1 MEAILSKQE
10 FLATE
15 LAKNIKHF
23 NDDSTRHKNMYR
35 LLRYIAFTF
44 SAGSTILAGIALAF
58 PHYQTQLNIAILFAS
73 AAIGVASSI
82 EGLRRPHELWV
93 HERSVLYDLRDVER
107 NLAFHAQDVSVPVPV
122 EELYARMQVILQA
135 SRDRWRQNVERPQE
149 ERKKLPGGIGG

>member
-1 MEAILSKQE
+1 MMSKQE
-10 FLATE
+10 FLAAE

-23 NDDSTRHKNMYR
+23 DGDSTRHKNMYR

-58 PHYQTQLNIAILFAS
+58 PHHQTNLNIAILFSS

-107 NLAFHAQDVSVPVPV
+107 DLAYHAQDLSVPVPV
-122 EELYARMQVILQA
+122 DELYARTQAILQA
-135 SRDRWRQNVERPQE
+135 SRDRWRQNVEKLPE
-149 ERKKLPGGIGG
+149 ERKKLPGGISG